1 LVRGRSPLIE
11 LHDLEAHIFRQEQA
25 AAVRKAVDALSP
37 RERDVI
43 IARFGLDGAACT
55 LDDTA
60 LELAKRDGYTVGRE
74 RVRQIERK
82 ALRHLAKPTTGLHE
96 VADIKPPKTFNVA
109 EFEAHHRARKAQRE
123 RAEQWRAQRA
133 ADERAAQARRDAEA
147 FAAQQ
152 RAARKPWAEQAVAGC
167 SPWSNPP
174 ATPSNHYDW
183 MQRID
188 DLARWRAGGRPIN
201 PFDWMKS

>member
-1 LVRGRSPLIE
+1 MVRGRSPLIE

-37 RERDVI
+37 RQRVVI
-43 IARFGLDGAACT
+43 AARFGLDGAACT

-60 LELAKRDGYTVGRE
+60 LELAKLDGYTVGRE
-74 RVRQIERK
+74 RIRQIEGQ
-82 ALRHLAKPTTGLHE
+82 ALRRLKAHGGLHE
-96 VADIKPPKTFNVA
+96 VAGIKPPKTLNAA
-109 EFEAHHRARKAQRE
+109 EFAAHHRARKA
-123 RAEQWRAQRA
+123 EQWRAQW
-133 ADERAAQARRDAEA
+133 RAAQARRDAED

-152 RAARKPWAEQAVAGC
+152 RAQRAARKPGAEQAVAGY

-183 MQRID
+183 MQRMD
-188 DLARWRAGGRPIN
+188 DLARWRAGGPPIN
-201 PFDWMKS
+201 PFDWMKT